1 MSLQNRLRDARSERG
16 ETQADLAAAL
26 GVSRQTVISLEGGR
40 YAPSLELAL
49 KIAVHYGRPVES
61 LFWLAPDDGVA

>member
-1 MSLQNRLRDARSERG
+1 MSLQNRLRDIRTQRG
-16 ETQADLAAAL
+16 ETQADLAGAL

-49 KIAVHYGRPVES
+49 KIAGHYGQTVES
-61 LFWLAPDDGVA
+61 LFWLAPDAGLA